1 MAVTF
6 GTVSSNSF
14 VNSNVSLSEA
24 VTVTNLLGE
33 VGSAENTGWQ
43 MISVDMSYSQ
53 THVKYGSYALML
65 HGNPGFPETVCTTN
79 NTYTPVA
86 NHIYYARWEG
96 YQETKTGQNVQ
107 IYWPVAEPSFG
118 TLPISPA
125 NQWNMYSFRSDRNS
139 LAGTA
144 GNFRIDYDNVN
155 TEGYMWADG
164 MMLVDLT
171 ADFGAGKEPT
181 KEWCDKNIP
190 FTTGSVAVLSNMA
203 AS

>member
-33 VGSAENTGWQ
+33 VGSAENAGWQ
-43 MISVDMSYSQ
+43 LISSDMSYSQ

-118 TLPISPA
+118 TLPIGPA

-155 TEGYMWADG
+155 TEGYMWTDG

-171 ADFGAGKEPT
+171 ADFGAGNEPT
-181 KEWCDKNIP
+181 KEWCDVNVP
-190 FTTGSVAVLSNMA
+190 FTTGSVAVLSNT
-203 AS
+203 ASN

>member
-43 MISVDMSYSQ
+43 LISSDMSYSQ

-79 NTYTPVA
+79 NTYAINNT
-86 NHIYYARWEG
+86 HIYYARWEG
-96 YQETKTGQNVQ
+96 YQEVQAGQNTQV
-107 IYWPVAEPSFG
+107 YWPIAEPSFG
-118 TLPISPA
+118 TVPIGPA
-125 NQWNMYSFRSDRNS
+125 GQWNTYSFRTDRSSFSNGQIS
-139 LAGTA
+139 
-144 GNFRIDYDNVN
+144 NFRIDYDNAN

-181 KEWCDKNIP
+181 KEWCDENIP
-190 FTTGSVAVLSNMA
+190 FTTSTTQTPSYTA
-203 AS
+203 